1 MSPWVEII
9 NTDNSPIGIE
19 NFYLTDDPDDLTKWR
34 IPRKTVAGNGRS
46 LVYLSGKGGM
56 TLLGNE
62 VHSDFKFTGQDD
74 YLALVRPDGVEVV
87 NELRDIPKQRAGV
100 SYGLREDTLQPA
112 YFRVPTP
119 ALPNRSPVSGLVADT
134 QFTINR
140 GFFDEPFKV
149 EISTETPEATIL
161 YTTDGTPPSKGNVFT
176 GPIGEKYVGP
186 ITIETTTVLRAF
198 AYKSG
203 LGSSNVET
211 QTYLFIDDVIE
222 QKTMRRSI
230 TDSVEYGPQMRK
242 ALTDLPS
249 ISLSRLRIPSS
260 SVVVLRTRMT
270 LNLQP
275 QLNGL
280 TLTEAKDSKSMAAF
294 HDSVVTSPT
303 LQKIFPSLLSQ
314 TLWRFKA

>member
-1 MSPWVEII
+1 M
-9 NTDNSPIGIE
+9 
-19 NFYLTDDPDDLTKWR
+19 
-34 IPRKTVAGNGRS
+34 
-46 LVYLSGKGGM
+46 
-56 TLLGNE
+56 
-62 VHSDFKFTGQDD
+62 
-74 YLALVRPDGVEVV
+74 
-87 NELRDIPKQRAGV
+87 
-100 SYGLREDTLQPA
+100 
-112 YFRVPTP
+112 PTP
-119 ALPNRSPVSGLVADT
+119 ALPNRSPVSGLVPDT

-186 ITIETTTVLRAF
+186 ITIETTTVVRAF

-230 TDSVEYGPQMRK
+230 TDSVEYGSQMGK

-249 ISLSRLRIPSS
+249 ISLSVEDPQFVGGGASNTNDVESPTSVEWLNSDGSEGFQIDGGISRFGGYFTNFAKKSFRLYFHKRY
-260 SVVVLRTRMT
+260 
-270 LNLQP
+270 
-275 QLNGL
+275 G
-280 TLTEAKDSKSMAAF
+280 DSKLEISNLPWPRIR
-294 HDSVVTSPT
+294 SSTRRRV
-303 LQKIFPSLLSQ
+303 
-314 TLWRFKA
+314 